1 MMLAQETVVEVSE
14 EEEDEEWGTDTQ
26 GTERTDSSNKVS
38 WPSSMCSG
46 MHGCRVKRCNKTKC
60 ECVFMCVCV
69 CVCVCLFS
77 CVFLCLCLCFCDG
90 QESVCVAPLLILRGL
105 KCLSP

>member
-46 MHGCRVKRCNKTKC
+46 MHGC
-60 ECVFMCVCV
+60 M
-69 CVCVCLFS
+69 
-77 CVFLCLCLCFCDG
+77 
-90 QESVCVAPLLILRGL
+90 VAM
-105 KCLSP
+105 

>member
-1 MMLAQETVVEVSE
+1 MMMIAQETVVEVSE

-46 MHGCRVKRCNKTKC
+46 MHGSLPCEEMQKTKDMALLSF
-60 ECVFMCVCV
+60 VLNFFHGVLIGKKGKV
-69 CVCVCLFS
+69 LLF
-77 CVFLCLCLCFCDG
+77 
-90 QESVCVAPLLILRGL
+90 
-105 KCLSP
+105 

>member
-1 MMLAQETVVEVSE
+1 MMMIAQETVVEVSE

-46 MHGCRVKRCNKTKC
+46 MHGCHVKRCKKTKDIALLSF
-60 ECVFMCVCV
+60 VLNFFHGVLIGKKGKV
-69 CVCVCLFS
+69 LLF
-77 CVFLCLCLCFCDG
+77 
-90 QESVCVAPLLILRGL
+90 
-105 KCLSP
+105 